1 MMKPDEVEAM
11 LGLYELVGER
21 SASRRNASGEP
32 EGLTAERAC
41 QFGRADQR
49 QMRFGRGANGG
60 TAPLCHRLGEPRHA
74 LARCRL
80 RPTRHTAGRIL
91 PAPLMQ
97 VEGTLVEARGARR
110 PSPAV
115 QLHDP
120 GRGFG

>member
-49 QMRFGRGANGG
+49 AN
-60 TAPLCHRLGEPRHA
+60 AVS
-74 LARCRL
+74 
-80 RPTRHTAGRIL
+80 TRR
-91 PAPLMQ
+91 
-97 VEGTLVEARGARR
+97 
-110 PSPAV
+110 
-115 QLHDP
+115 
-120 GRGFG
+120 